1 MATKGSTTTSNTAT
15 SDTATAKQKAAKN
28 DNADVRVIFFGGLGE
43 IGRNCAG
50 IELEGKVMLIDCGL
64 MFPDDD
70 MAGVDLVL
78 PDFTWLRENA
88 DRVIGVVATHGHE
101 DHIGALSHLLPDI
114 ELQIIGSPL
123 TIGLARNRIEE
134 RGLMKRAHFVEVS
147 DNDRI
152 QIGPFDMEFFPVTH
166 SVPHGFATAFHTP
179 QGVILHSG
187 DFKLDMTPVDGRL
200 TDLAGIGHLAKDDGV
215 RLFLCDSTNVEEKGF
230 SDSETSIGQS
240 IHDLFQANTGHR
252 IVVACFAS
260 HIHRVQQI
268 ADAAIANGRI
278 VATLGRSMNNNVALA
293 RRMGLLDIP
302 DDKLRDIES
311 VGDIAPE
318 NLCVISTG
326 SQGEPMSA
334 LTRMAS
340 GDNKW
345 LTITE
350 GDVIILSSHPIPGNE
365 SSVSRTIDGLI
376 RKGATVIHSG
386 TARVHATGHAK
397 AEELKVLHSIV
408 QPEWFIPVHGEY
420 RHLTEHARLATRMG
434 TRADRVIVCQDG
446 DSVVISDSGITRGDS
461 VPAEY
466 IYVDG
471 NVGDLD
477 ESVIIERRTLG
488 TDGFVSAVIT
498 IDIDGPRAS
507 MSRSPEIIS
516 RGWVDG
522 PDGDQLRKDA
532 ADSVRQTIENALKD
546 GQYTRQHLER
556 VSRRALGRFVSN
568 RTRLRPMIV
577 PVVLGAHEGTDDDQP
592 QGRR

>member
-1 MATKGSTTTSNTAT
+1 MASSSETSAKKNSKNSGSKGKA
-15 SDTATAKQKAAKN
+15 SDA
-28 DNADVRVIFFGGLGE
+28 VRVVFLGGLGE
-43 IGRNCAG
+43 IGRNCAA
-50 IELEGKVMLIDCGL
+50 IEINDEIMLIDCGL

-78 PDFTWLRENA
+78 PDFTYLRENK
-88 DRVIGVVATHGHE
+88 DKVIGVVATHGHE
-101 DHIGALSHLLPDI
+101 DHIGALGFLLEEMP
-114 ELQIIGSPL
+114 LQIIGSPL

-134 RGLMKRAHFVEVS
+134 KGLLGQAKFVEVS

-152 QIGPFDMEFFPVTH
+152 QIGNFDMEFFPVTH

-215 RLFLCDSTNVEEKGF
+215 RLFLCDSTNAIEAGF
-230 SDSETSIGQS
+230 SASETSIGQS
-240 IHDLFQANTGHR
+240 IHDLFKDKEGRR

-278 VATLGRSMNNNVALA
+278 VATLGRSMNKNVHLA
-293 RRMGLLDIP
+293 RQMGLLTIPDTHLRNIESVEDIP
-302 DDKLRDIES
+302 DEKLCI
-311 VGDIAPE
+311 
-318 NLCVISTG
+318 ISTG

-334 LTRMAS
+334 LARMAS

-345 LTITE
+345 LKIQD

-365 SSVSRTIDGLI
+365 SSVTRVIDGLL
-376 RKGATVIHSG
+376 RRGAEVIDSKTHD
-386 TARVHATGHAK
+386 VHATGHAK

-408 QPEWFIPVHGEY
+408 QPEWFVPVHGEY
-420 RHLTEHARLATRMG
+420 RHMTEHARIATRMG
-434 TRADRVIVCQDG
+434 TAADHITVCQDG
-446 DSVVISDSGITRGDS
+446 ESVVLDDKGLRRGTD

-477 ESVIIERRTLG
+477 ESVLGERRTLG
-488 TDGFVSAVIT
+488 TDGFVSAVIPLR
-498 IDIDGPRAS
+498 IEGPNAELLRL
-507 MSRSPEIIS
+507 PEIIS
-516 RGWVDG
+516 RGWVHG
-522 PDGDQLRKDA
+522 EEGDQLRKDA
-532 ADSVRQTIENALKD
+532 AHEVRNAIESAIKD
-546 GQYTRQHLER
+546 GKRTRQELER
-556 VSRRALGRFVSN
+556 IARRVLGRFVN
-568 RTRLRPMIV
+568 KRTRLRPMIV
-577 PVVLGAHEGTDDDQP
+577 PVVLGAHEGNEEA
-592 QGRR
+592 